1 MDGWMDGWKLEIGFG
16 GLEKL
21 GGEESEEM
29 DVLGLDVIRSF
40 SFLGLEMLGW
50 LVGLAGWV

>member
-1 MDGWMDGWKLEIGFG
+1 MDIGFG